1 LEAALDSQAGPAGFA
16 KAKEVGKEAGGAP
29 FNKSASM
36 ATVRIRAT
44 LTTLVKT
51 SRISVPPQGNLG
63 RRPLL
68 TRFK

>member
-1 LEAALDSQAGPAGFA
+1 MDSQAGPAGFA

-44 LTTLVKT
+44 LISQVKT
-51 SRISVPPQGNLG
+51 SRVLVPPQCSSG
-63 RRPLL
+63 RRPLPM
-68 TRFK
+68 RFK

>member
-1 LEAALDSQAGPAGFA
+1 MDSKAGPAGFA
-16 KAKEVGKEAGGAP
+16 KGKEVGKEAGGAP

-36 ATVRIRAT
+36 ATARIRPT
-44 LTTLVKT
+44 RITQVKT
-51 SRISVPPQGNLG
+51 SRISTPPQGNSG